1 MPSACFLLDDIHAVV
16 QTQLCLMECSEGPDT
31 RQSSAGGLQGAAHLP
46 PPALALAEC
55 LAGEAE
61 VSLKLTVTRMWNED
75 EL

>member
-1 MPSACFLLDDIHAVV
+1 MV
-16 QTQLCLMECSEGPDT
+16 QTQLCLMECSEGLDT
-31 RQSSAGGLQGAAHLP
+31 RQSSAGGLQGAAHP

>member
-1 MPSACFLLDDIHAVV
+1 MPWCRH
-16 QTQLCLMECSEGPDT
+16 
-31 RQSSAGGLQGAAHLP
+31 SSASWSAVRGRTPGRAQRAGCRVQRTP